1 MKPAPQSDGLRAQ
14 WNTSTE
20 FGAFLDPV
28 ADKLMVSTALVLLA
42 SSPPAPI
49 SRPAMVV
56 PVLVTIGREIAMS
69 SLREWAASSG
79 GCAHQV
85 RSFMS

>member
-1 MKPAPQSDGLRAQ
+1 
-14 WNTSTE
+14 
-20 FGAFLDPV
+20 
-28 ADKLMVSTALVLLA
+28 MVSTALVLLA

-49 SRPAMVV
+49 SAPAMVV

-85 RSFMS
+85 RTTCCDACYPHICTCPHNVCMLAAAH